1 MRWQILLKREGD
13 KGMFVEQLTLTKTMP
28 CIAEEG
34 SLQVHAEASASLS
47 PILPYLNTVLKKA
60 NYDHAAGHLNFIID
74 NKIAVAIHGNQLVL
88 RKIANTTAAYEMLDR
103 MKELIN
109 DIFER
114 KDEIVPTTEPKKVI
128 SVMDYFKLL
137 PRTNC
142 KKCGVPTCLAFA
154 NLLYQD
160 EAIPEDC
167 PVLAENKYKENLIK
181 IKEIF

>member
-1 MRWQILLKREGD
+1 
-13 KGMFVEQLTLTKTMP
+13 MFVDQIKLDRTLP

-34 SLQVHAEASASLS
+34 SLQVHAKASISLR
-47 PILPYLNTVLKKA
+47 PILPYLNTVLKKT

-74 NKIAVAIHGNQLVL
+74 NRIAVAVQDDKLVL

-103 MKELIN
+103 LKEMFN
-109 DIFER
+109 DIYER
-114 KDEIVPTTEPKKVI
+114 RDEIAPTTELKKVI
-128 SVMDYFKLL
+128 SVIDYYKLL

-154 NLLYQD
+154 NLLYQ
-160 EAIPEDC
+160 EEGVPEDC
-167 PVLAENKYKENLIK
+167 PILKEKEYEENLEK

>member
-1 MRWQILLKREGD
+1 
-13 KGMFVEQLTLTKTMP
+13 MFVDQITLSKTLP

-34 SLQVHAEASASLS
+34 SLQVHAKASVSLN
-47 PILPYLNTVLKKA
+47 PILPYLNTVLKKT

-74 NKIAVAIHGNQLVL
+74 NKIAVAIHDDQLVL

-103 MKELIN
+103 LKDMFN
-109 DIFER
+109 DIYER
-114 KDEIVPTTEPKKVI
+114 KDEIVPTIEPKKVI

-142 KKCGVPTCLAFA
+142 KKCGAPTCLAFA

-160 EAIPEDC
+160 EAMPEDC
-167 PVLAENKYKENLIK
+167 PILKEDKYKENLIK
-181 IKEIF
+181 IKKIF

>member
-1 MRWQILLKREGD
+1 
-13 KGMFVEQLTLTKTMP
+13 MFVDQITLTKTLP

-34 SLQVHAEASASLS
+34 SLQVHAKASVSLS

-74 NKIAVAIHGNQLVL
+74 NKIAVAIQGDHLVL

-103 MKELIN
+103 LKEMFN
-109 DIFER
+109 DIDQR
-114 KDEIVPTTEPKKVI
+114 KDEIEPTIEQKKVI

-154 NLLYQD
+154 NLLYQE
-160 EAIPEDC
+160 EARPEDC
-167 PVLAENKYKENLIK
+167 PVLETNKYKENLIK
-181 IKEIF
+181 IKKIFYSL